1 MGLLLLKLLCLWVV
15 GSCII
20 GPMLTWVIFRQ
31 HRRDRD
37 IEEIRSSMAQISRR
51 GEYSFPSEA
60 F

>member
-1 MGLLLLKLLCLWVV
+1 MGLFLLKLLCLWVV

-20 GPMLTWVIFRQ
+20 GPILTWILFRR

-37 IEEIRSSMAQISRR
+37 IEAIRSSMARTPPR